1 MPGRHAMTTRRQV
14 LGGLALAPF
23 AAGPARAAVV
33 LRMGDQRGN
42 VRALM
47 EAAGVLDG
55 LPYRLEW
62 SEFAAAAPLA
72 EAVAAEA
79 VDGGNIGDAPFT
91 FAVAGG
97 VPIRAIATNRANPEG
112 TAVLVPAASPIQ
124 DLAGLRG
131 KRIATGKGSIGHS
144 LVLAALRRQ
153 GWAPGDIQLIFLLPS
168 DAKAALASGA
178 VDAWSTWE
186 PYTSQVEALEGGR
199 RVVSGAGLTPGLGF
213 QAATAAA
220 IAGKREALSD
230 FVRRLAAAR
239 QWQQTN
245 LDRYAASWAKLMGV
259 PEAVPRHWFARAGDH
274 IVDTDDG
281 VYRDL
286 QRVID
291 LYAEAGL
298 LSRRFQAAEAFD
310 PSFNAAV
317 RAGNDA
323 NATGPS
329 Q

>member
-1 MPGRHAMTTRRQV
+1 MTTRRQV
-14 LGGLALAPF
+14 LSGLALAPI
-23 AAGPARAAVV
+23 AAARPARAAAA

-47 EAAGVLDG
+47 EAAGMLDG

-72 EAVAAEA
+72 EAMAAEA

-97 VPIRAIATNRANPEG
+97 VPIRAIATSRANPEG
-112 TAVLVPAASPIQ
+112 TAVLVPSGSPVQ

-144 LVLAALRRQ
+144 LVLAALKRQ
-153 GWAPGDIQLIFLLPS
+153 GWAPPGDVQLVFLLPS
-168 DAKAALASGA
+168 DAKAAWAGGA

-186 PYTSQVEALEGGR
+186 PYTSQAEVLEGGR
-199 RVVSGAGLTPGLGF
+199 RVVSGAGIAPGLGF

-245 LDRYAASWAKLMGV
+245 GDRYAASWAKLMGV
-259 PEAVPRHWFARAGDH
+259 PEAVPRHWFARARDH
-274 IVDTDDG
+274 IVETDDG

-286 QRVID
+286 QNVID

-298 LSRRFQAAEAFD
+298 LRRRFQAAEAFD

-317 RAGNDA
+317 RAGNGMA
-323 NATGPS
+323 VPGS
-329 Q
+329 SR